1 MTAQR
6 FALLRRVSPNDPIQ
20 EQAMNDDLAQPQPQT
35 QTRPARR
42 GFLKQLV
49 SATAALPLVGGAA
62 AVAAESVSA
71 APAVPPPASAAG
83 LGYTSLS
90 PDEAAFVE
98 TMVNIMC
105 PADELTPGGVDCGLA
120 IYIDR
125 QLAGDF
131 GKGAKRY
138 SRGPWQQGRPQQ
150 GYQLP
155 MTPEQHFKAGV
166 AAANTACIAK
176 HGKPFDQIA
185 PADANAFLND
195 LGNSK
200 IEDPRLPL
208 GAWFNEL
215 VYPLFTQ
222 ACFADPIYGG
232 NHDKVFWKM
241 IGYPG
246 LPATNTI
253 NMVQYRGKPV
263 PGAKDP
269 KSMAD
274 FS

>member
-1 MTAQR
+1 MKNDVSDPSKEPPEDQR
-6 FALLRRVSPNDPIQ
+6 EANP
-20 EQAMNDDLAQPQPQT
+20 
-35 QTRPARR
+35 RR
-42 GFLKQLV
+42 GFLRQVV
-49 SATAALPLVGGAA
+49 SGASALPFAGGLAGGAA
-62 AVAAESVSA
+62 VALAPNAVAAPA
-71 APAVPPPASAAG
+71 APAAAAP
-83 LGYTSLS
+83 LIGYTCFSQ
-90 PDEAAFVE
+90 DEAAFIE

-105 PADELTPGGVDCGLA
+105 PADDLSPSGVDTGLA
-120 IYIDR
+120 VFIDR

-138 SRGPWQQGRPQQ
+138 SRGPWQQGKPQQ

-155 MTPEQHFKAGV
+155 LTPEQFFKAGIE
-166 AAANTACIAK
+166 AANTACIAK

-185 PADANAFLND
+185 PTDANAFLND
-195 LGNSK
+195 LGGGKVGDAS
-200 IEDPRLPL
+200 LPL
-208 GAWFNEL
+208 ASWFNEL

-232 NHDKVFWKM
+232 NVDKVFWKM

-246 LPATNTI
+246 LPATHTI
-253 NMVQYRGKPV
+253 DMVQFRGKPF

-269 KSMAD
+269 KSIAD